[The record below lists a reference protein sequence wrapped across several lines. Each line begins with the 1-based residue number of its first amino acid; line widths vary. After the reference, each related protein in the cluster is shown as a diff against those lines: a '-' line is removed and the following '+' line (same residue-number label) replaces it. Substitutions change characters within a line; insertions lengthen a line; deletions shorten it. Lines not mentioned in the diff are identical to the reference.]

1 MPDETSNKRQV
12 LSRPTP
18 IDWYIPDDVQSRY
31 ATNFVVQ
38 PGPNEFMLSFFE
50 IRPPIITGS
59 VEQLKAQMEKIE
71 SVKAIC
77 VARIIISRE
86 QLPDIIRIL
95 QSQLELPQPTP
106 EQPE

>member
-1 MPDETSNKRQV
+1 MADETSREHRV
-12 LSRPTP
+12 FSHPAP
-18 IDWYIPDDVQSRY
+18 IAWYIPDDLPSRY

-38 PGPNEFMLSFFE
+38 AGANEFMLSFFE
-50 IRPPIITGS
+50 ARPPIITGS
-59 VEQLKAQMEKIE
+59 VEEVKAKIEQIE

-86 QLPDIIRIL
+86 QMPNIIRAL
-95 QSQLELPQPTP
+95 QSQLELPQPAP